1 MIKDM
6 IVCLKDKFKFDCEK
20 SGYNIVMTKEFVFV
34 SPIDKPYYVH
44 DNIDIF
50 NSIFSIVGM
59 VHIPSF

>member
-1 MIKDM
+1 
-6 IVCLKDKFKFDCEK
+6 
-20 SGYNIVMTKEFVFV
+20 MTKEFVFV

-50 NSIFSIVGM
+50 NSIFSIIGM